1 MTRLAQGLVIQ
12 RRVIGALMMRELS
25 TRFGRENIGFL
36 WMVAEPLLF
45 ALLVG
50 LIWRFMKGPAEH
62 GLSVIGFV
70 ASGYLPLVM
79 FRQTVNRSV
88 GLFAANASLMVH
100 RQIRIADFI
109 LVRFLIE
116 LIGHMTAAL
125 VVGVVLVALGELPV
139 PADMGALLLGW
150 WAYGLFTLAA
160 AALLAPLSEMSGI
173 LEKLMPVTT
182 YVMIPFS
189 GTFSMMRWLTPSA
202 QDVLW
207 WSPPAQAMELIRG
220 GIWGEPVAVNAV
232 ALVAPAMG
240 LLLLGLA
247 LCRHVRAV
255 MVVE

>member
-1 MTRLAQGLVIQ
+1 MSRLAQGAMIQ
-12 RRVIGALMMRELS
+12 QRVIGALMMRELS

-36 WMVAEPLLF
+36 WMMAEPLLF
-45 ALLVG
+45 AVLVG

-79 FRQTVNRSV
+79 FRQAVNRSV

-116 LIGHMTAAL
+116 MIGHMTAAL
-125 VVGVVLVALGELPV
+125 VVGVVLVALGELPM
-139 PADMGALLLGW
+139 PADVGEMVLGW
-150 WAYGLFTLAA
+150 AAYGVFTLAVA
-160 AALLAPLSEMSGI
+160 GVLAPLSEMSGL

-202 QDVLW
+202 QAVLW

-220 GIWGEPVAVNAV
+220 GIWGEAVEVNWV
-232 ALVAPAMG
+232 ALAAPAMG
-240 LLLLGLA
+240 LMLLGLA
-247 LCRHVRAV
+247 LCRYVRRV

>member
-1 MTRLAQGLVIQ
+1 MGRLADGAVIQ
-12 RRVIGALMMRELS
+12 QRVIGALMMRELS

-45 ALLVG
+45 AVLVG

-79 FRQTVNRSV
+79 FRQAVNRSV

-116 LIGHMTAAL
+116 MIGHMIAAL
-125 VVGVVLVALGELPV
+125 AVGVLLVALGEVPV
-139 PADMGALLLGW
+139 PVDVGVMLLGW
-150 WAYGLFTLAA
+150 GAYGLFTLAA
-160 AALLAPLSEMSGI
+160 AVVLAPLSEMSGV
-173 LEKLMPVTT
+173 LEKLMPVAT

-207 WSPPAQAMELIRG
+207 WSPPAQAMELIRS
-220 GIWGEPVAVNAV
+220 GIWGDAVEVNWV
-232 ALVAPAMG
+232 ALLAPAAG
-240 LLLLGLA
+240 LMLLGLA
-247 LCRHVRAV
+247 LCRHVRRV

>member
-1 MTRLAQGLVIQ
+1 MGRLAEGAVIQ
-12 RRVIGALMMRELS
+12 QRVIGALMMRELS

-45 ALLVG
+45 AVLVG

-79 FRQTVNRSV
+79 FRQAVNRSV

-100 RQIRIADFI
+100 RQIRIADFV

-116 LIGHMTAAL
+116 MIGHMTAAL
-125 VVGVVLVALGELPV
+125 VVGVALVWVGELPV
-139 PADMGALLLGW
+139 PADVGEMLLGW
-150 WAYGLFTLAA
+150 GAYGLFTLAVA
-160 AALLAPLSEMSGI
+160 GVLAPLSEMSAI

-202 QDVLW
+202 QGVLW

-220 GIWGEPVAVNAV
+220 GIWGEAVEVNGL

-240 LLLLGLA
+240 LLVLGLA
-247 LCRHVRAV
+247 LCRHVRRV